1 MTAMVLS
8 IQTMAFRLYGDMN
21 ERIQELA
28 EQANAWYPA
37 GYPSAEGGDEAWQN
51 LVIFEKEDL
60 EKFALLIVRKCVSTL
75 HAMHLWQSVNKQN
88 YPSSWHDAV
97 DQSIDAIKEHFGIT
111 E

>member
-1 MTAMVLS
+1 
-8 IQTMAFRLYGDMN
+8 MN
-21 ERIQELA
+21 ERIRELID
-28 EQANAWYPA
+28 ECTEWIT
-37 GYPSAEGGDEAWQN
+37 GTIDGDVEC
-51 LVIFEKEDL
+51 FDK